1 MKITAALLT
10 DRKRIREAAA
20 ARRRPPRVPPAAVPR
35 AAIAA
40 YAQVARRVLA
50 ALDDVA
56 LRALSD
62 AGVRVDAD
70 GGGAD
75 PLPRPLRGRLV
86 RWMTSLLRRVTAP
99 AVLSREL
106 DDVAAQTNTLSRE
119 QWQMQARAALGID
132 LQADPDVRPQLTAF
146 RDQGVSLIRSMGRE
160 KIDRVRSILDDGA
173 GDRVEDI
180 AARIREETQATPAR
194 ANLLARD
201 QVLKLNNSV
210 TQARHV
216 AAGVT
221 EYIWRTS
228 RDERVRS
235 RHKELEGTTQAYAEP
250 PIVDRRTGRRAHP
263 GGDYQCRCTA
273 EPIIPRFD

>member
-1 MKITAALLT
+1 MTPTAALLT

-62 AGVRVDAD
+62 VGVRVDAD

-99 AVLSREL
+99 AVLNREL
-106 DDVAAQTNTLSRE
+106 DDVAAGVNTLSRE
-119 QWQMQARAALGID
+119 QWQMQAKSALGID
-132 LQADPDVRPQLTAF
+132 LQADPNVAPMLTSF
-146 RDQGVSLIRSMGRE
+146 RDAGVGLIRSLGRE
-160 KIDRVRSILDDGA
+160 KIARVRSILDDTA
-173 GDRVEDI
+173 GDRVEHI
-180 AARIREETQATPAR
+180 AAKIREETQATPAR
-194 ANLLARD
+194 AQLIARD
-201 QVLKLNNSV
+201 QVLKLNNAV

-221 EYIWRTS
+221 EYVWRTS

-235 RHKELEGTTQAYAEP
+235 RHQELEGTTQAYASP

-273 EPIIPRFD
+273 EPILPRFE